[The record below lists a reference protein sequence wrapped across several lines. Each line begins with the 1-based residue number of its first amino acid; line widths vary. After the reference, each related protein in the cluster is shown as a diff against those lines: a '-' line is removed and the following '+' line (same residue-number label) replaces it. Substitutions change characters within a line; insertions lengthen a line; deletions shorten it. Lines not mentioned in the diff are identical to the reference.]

1 MEKNTL
7 SAFIHLGKLFHD
19 LGNDLSYAESSKACS
34 DVLYENFNALILRQ
48 KKSNPWF
55 TEINIRKS
63 LFSLS
68 KLCEKEE
75 LMSFVNR
82 YNLSLHSPKK
92 KSNSKTIAIIMAG
105 NIPLVGFHDLLCVL
119 LSWNNALIKLSSD
132 DQLLLPE
139 FLNYLC
145 SKFPF
150 LKEKYSISTSS
161 LKHMDGVIAT
171 GSDNSNLYFKK
182 YFGHLPHIFRKN
194 RTSVAVICGSE
205 TKTDFENLGKDIF
218 AYFGRGCRSVSH
230 LLIPESFDINIFFEA
245 IVNQG
250 EIINHNKY
258 GNNYDYNRA
267 VHLMNQIPILD
278 NNFVLLKETK
288 ELFSPL
294 AMIHYHRYSSEN
306 EIKSY
311 LENHKESIQAI
322 VGMNNNRIPFG
333 QAQNPSIFDFADNV
347 DTMKWL
353 VNLN

>member
-1 MEKNTL
+1 MENSPL
-7 SAFIHLGKLFHD
+7 SAFIHLGKLFQD
-19 LGNDLSYAESSKACS
+19 LGNELSYTESSKTCS
-34 DVLYENFNALILRQ
+34 SIEYENFNELILRQ
-48 KKSNPWF
+48 KNSNPWF

-63 LFSLS
+63 LYSLS
-68 KLCEKEE
+68 KFCKNEE
-75 LMSFVNR
+75 LMAFVNA
-82 YNLSLHSPKK
+82 YKLSSYSSK
-92 KSNSKTIAIIMAG
+92 KSSNPKTIAIIMAG

-119 LSWNNALIKLSSD
+119 LSGNNALIKLSSD

-145 SKFPF
+145 SKYPF
-150 LKEKYSISTSS
+150 IKEKYSISTSS
-161 LKHMDGVIAT
+161 LKNMDGVIAT
-171 GSDNSNLYFKK
+171 GNDNSNLYFKK

-194 RTSVAVICGSE
+194 RTSIAVICGSE
-205 TKTDFENLGKDIF
+205 TNAELISLGKDIF
-218 AYFGRGCRSVSH
+218 SYFGRGCRSVSH
-230 LLIPESFDINIFFEA
+230 LLIHESFEINRFFEA
-245 IVNQG
+245 IVHQG

-278 NNFVLLKETK
+278 NNFVLLKETE

-306 EIKSY
+306 EIDSY
-311 LENHKESIQAI
+311 VESHKESIQAI
-322 VGMNNNRIPFG
+322 TGMHNNRIPFG
-333 QAQNPSIFDFADNV
+333 AAQSPSIFDFADDI